1 MKKSILCLLLLAALV
16 LCLSGCKSK
25 TPAPPPDGEVLTEDG
40 TGAAAADSGEVNPGT
55 VGYYPNA
62 APEQPLTPVG
72 AENTG
77 QPEET
82 QPPQEPQQPQEP
94 EQIAE
99 HEDPGEPEEPQQ
111 IVGYEDPGELEEPQ
125 QIVGYEDPTELEGAK
140 IGTCTIS
147 ISCSTIL
154 NNMDKCDPAK
164 AALVPATGWILA
176 PAAVSFEEGESVFT
190 VLQRTCQQNGIHME
204 FSNAPMYNSAYIE
217 GIGNL
222 YEFDVGELS
231 GWMYSVNGVFPNYGC
246 SKYILQNGDTIRWV
260 YTCDQGADV
269 GGSNFS

>member
-1 MKKSILCLLLLAALV
+1 M
-16 LCLSGCKSK
+16 
-25 TPAPPPDGEVLTEDG
+25 
-40 TGAAAADSGEVNPGT
+40 
-55 VGYYPNA
+55 GYYPNA

-72 AENTG
+72 AEPSG
-77 QPEET
+77 QPEEPEQST
-82 QPPQEPQQPQEP
+82 GGEAPAAPEEP
-94 EQIAE
+94 EQSIG
-99 HEDPGEPEEPQQ
+99 GEAPAVPVPDQPEQPTGEEPPA
-111 IVGYEDPGELEEPQ
+111 VADEPQ
-125 QIVGYEDPTELEGAK
+125 V
-140 IGTCTIS
+140 GTCTIS

-164 AALVPATGWILA
+164 VSLVPASGWLLS
-176 PAAVSFEEGESVFT
+176 PTTVSFEEGESVFS

-231 GWMYSVNGVFPNYGC
+231 GWMYSVNGAFPNYGC

-269 GGSNFS
+269 GGSNFT

>member
-1 MKKSILCLLLLAALV
+1 MKNRIICLLLLAALV
-16 LCLSGCKSK
+16 LCLSGCKGK
-25 TPAPPPDGEVLTEDG
+25 TPEAPPDSEVLTEEGSG
-40 TGAAAADSGEVNPGT
+40 TSSSDSGEVNPGT

-62 APEQPLTPVG
+62 APEQPLAPVG
-72 AENTG
+72 AENAG
-77 QPEET
+77 QTEAS
-82 QPPQEPQQPQEP
+82 PQEP
-94 EQIAE
+94 EQIVGYEAPSE
-99 HEDPGEPEEPQQ
+99 IEEPEQ
-111 IVGYEDPGELEEPQ
+111 IVGYEDPGEIEEPE
-125 QIVGYEDPTELEGAK
+125 QIVGYEDPTELEGA
-140 IGTCTIS
+140 TVSSCTIS

-176 PAAVSFEEGESVFT
+176 PTAVSFEEGESVFA

-204 FSNAPMYNSAYIE
+204 FSNAPMYDSAYIE

-246 SKYILQNGDTIRWV
+246 SKYTLHDGDTIRWV
-260 YTCDQGADV
+260 YTCDRGADV